1 MGTCGCRYCPLKVIS
16 PIKHIATMTVVSG
29 TPTLCGALPPLTT
42 VSGCNGPT
50 GTSDPIE
57 MHTRKCLVDSAKNK
71 VLLAF
76 DEYIKLEAGWD
87 LVEELKEK
95 ILSAN

>member
-16 PIKHIATMTVVSG
+16 PIKHIATMKVV
-29 TPTLCGALPPLTT
+29 A
-42 VSGCNGPT
+42 GCNGPT

-71 VLLAF
+71 VLVAF
-76 DEYIKLEAGWD
+76 DEYIKLEAGWS